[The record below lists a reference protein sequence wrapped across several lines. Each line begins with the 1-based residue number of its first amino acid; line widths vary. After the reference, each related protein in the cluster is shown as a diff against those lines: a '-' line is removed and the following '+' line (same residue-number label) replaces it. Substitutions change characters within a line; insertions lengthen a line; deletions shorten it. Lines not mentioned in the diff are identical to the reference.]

1 MIHDLRRK
9 KPLNL
14 PLIPDARTVRE
25 RLDEVL
31 KEAEKLKVLL
41 RLASEM
47 DAIETAEPGKEGD
60 DVAPSN

>member
-47 DAIETAEPGKEGD
+47 DAIETVGSGKED
-60 DVAPSN
+60 DNNVDPC